1 MNLVKINK
9 GFTGAV
15 TEDFTLATIVR
26 SDRAL
31 KISNAR
37 ILSAVYF
44 GLLAVVFTL
53 SLDATFYAL
62 GVYQVI
68 PLFEGTLLAMFTASV
83 FGAIFGEK
91 IVHCPPPYKWKVFV
105 WGWLM
110 TIMAMPFYDL
120 GFLFFYLSEHSDFFQ
135 RITAFN
141 IFRLY
146 VFILIQSFV
155 LIEFWLGIMA
165 GLAAIYLRSRIIYY
179 IYDSKD
185 D

>member
-1 MNLVKINK
+1 
-9 GFTGAV
+9 
-15 TEDFTLATIVR
+15 LATYER

-44 GLLAVVFTL
+44 GLLAVVFTFC
-53 SLDATFYAL
+53 LDAIFYAL

-91 IVHCPPPYKWKVFV
+91 IIHCPQPYKWKVFV

-110 TIMAMPFYDL
+110 TILALPFYDL
-120 GFLFFYLSEHSDFFQ
+120 GFVYFYLSEHNDFLPALTTS
-135 RITAFN
+135 I
-141 IFRLY
+141 
-146 VFILIQSFV
+146 VFKFYILILIETFA
-155 LIEFWLGIMA
+155 LIEFWLGILA
-165 GLAAIYLRSRIIYY
+165 GFAAIYLRHHIIYY